1 MDSVAGMRI
10 LVRVVES
17 GSFSAAARHLG
28 VAPSA
33 AVILRAS
40 ADPQRR

>member
-33 AVILRAS
+33 AVIRSRLG
-40 ADPQRR
+40 

>member
-1 MDSVAGMRI
+1 MRI
-10 LVRVVES
+10 LARVVES

-33 AVILRAS
+33 AVIRSRLG
-40 ADPQRR
+40 